1 VSKSILYDWRCQK
14 CKHKFERMARSDVR
28 QTDCPHCDGTA
39 NRLISTPRL
48 DPRMGLDPDFPGAY
62 DKWAKTRRQRAT
74 IEREHYKEHGDDLSP
89 GADVK

>member
-1 VSKSILYDWRCQK
+1 MSKLILYDWKCQHG
-14 CKHKFERMARSDVR
+14 HKFEQMAKMYVR
-28 QTDCPHCDGTA
+28 ETDCPHCGA
-39 NRLISTPRL
+39 SAKRLISTPRL